1 MLAPVYPFSADILY
15 LILVD
20 VYISMD
26 ILNVTILIATNS
38 FRISRKM
45 INLKIIHAKGHLS
58 ERGDMH

>member
-38 FRISRKM
+38 FRISTKM
-45 INLKIIHAKGHLS
+45 INLKIIHVKGHLS